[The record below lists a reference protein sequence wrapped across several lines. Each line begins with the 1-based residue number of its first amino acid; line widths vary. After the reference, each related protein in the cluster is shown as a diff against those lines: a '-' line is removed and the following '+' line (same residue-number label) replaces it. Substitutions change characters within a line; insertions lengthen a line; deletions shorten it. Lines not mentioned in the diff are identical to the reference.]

1 MGKMDKVLSL
11 LGLCARGGNLVSG
24 EFSTEKAVKSGKAA
38 LVIVGVDASDNT
50 KKMFTNMCEYR
61 SVPIYFYSSKEEL
74 GRAVGKEMRSSAA
87 VLNSGLAKSIIGH
100 LESQK

>member
-1 MGKMDKVLSL
+1 MDKVLSL

-24 EFSTEKAVKSGKAA
+24 EFSTEKA
-38 LVIVGVDASDNT
+38 
-50 KKMFTNMCEYR
+50 EYR